1 MGANQIRRE
10 GSRRTRQLHVRTD
23 EETMQMMQRVAKA
36 RGRSVSRTTVDLF
49 RQADGRRTME
59 ERERKSPVVE
69 ELERIRT
76 EIWRIGHN
84 INQIARMVNQELGAT
99 TADVAAS
106 RMNLDRCEAMLDEIR
121 RIVERESGT
130 GAQK

>member
-1 MGANQIRRE
+1 
-10 GSRRTRQLHVRTD
+10 
-23 EETMQMMQRVAKA
+23 MMQRVAKA